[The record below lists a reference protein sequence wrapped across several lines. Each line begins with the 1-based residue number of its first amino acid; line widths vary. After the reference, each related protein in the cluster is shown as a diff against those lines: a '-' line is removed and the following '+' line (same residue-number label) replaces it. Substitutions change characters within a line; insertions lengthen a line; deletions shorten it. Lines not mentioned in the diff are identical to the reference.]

1 MTVLGTASGFSGEVD
16 GATVLLEKDSLDLE
30 AKILFSGDLSD
41 SLDVVAK
48 ILFSGDL
55 SDSLDVGL
63 SGDLFAAVENVGLE
77 TMNPPGVLVV

>member
-1 MTVLGTASGFSGEVD
+1 MTVLSTASGFSGEVD

-48 ILFSGDL
+48 YFFLVIYLTAWMLVFPVICLPWLRMSG
-55 SDSLDVGL
+55 
-63 SGDLFAAVENVGLE
+63 
-77 TMNPPGVLVV
+77 